1 MSIEIDLDGQTIAHC
16 ERKLSDFIANDA
28 YELYDRQG
36 VRAEPRPDVI
46 SRHQLRLMNAA
57 MRARASVRALQPF
70 LDAPLPELARIPTP
84 VDLIGFPATE
94 LDLALDLLHA
104 AVARLCVPMIKDT
117 AATKLLYLKRPALV
131 AISDTY
137 VRSRLGIDSPPG
149 PDRAI
154 AVARAI
160 RTVGLANSA
169 PLAALK
175 SYCDGTTKL
184 IIDAVPLSKARILD
198 ILIWVEHA
206 RASGHPFW
214 SRAHPL

>member
-1 MSIEIDLDGQTIAHC
+1 VPIEIDVGGQLITDC
-16 ERKLSDFIANDA
+16 ERKLSNFIANDA

-46 SRHQLRLMNAA
+46 SRDQLRLTNTA
-57 MRARASVRALQPF
+57 MRGRASARALQPF
-70 LDAPLPELARIPTP
+70 LDTPLPELARIPTT
-84 VDLIGFPATE
+84 VDLIGSSPTDV
-94 LDLALDLLHA
+94 DLALDLLRA

-131 AISDTY
+131 AISDTS
-137 VRSRLGIDSPPG
+137 VRSRLAIEAPPG
-149 PDRAI
+149 PDRAV

-160 RTVGLANSA
+160 RTVGLANS
-169 PLAALK
+169 PALDALR
-175 SYCDGTTKL
+175 SYCNDTTKL
-184 IIDAVPLSKARILD
+184 IINAVPLSRARILD
-198 ILIWVEHA
+198 ILIWVEQA